1 MVTATLGSR
10 GQIIIPKSVRDALQL
25 HEGSKVD
32 FILTEDGEALLKRA
46 TREVK
51 VDEVFGKLSKSRRK
65 PVSVRQMKSGVRRN
79 MKADSTRHL
88 HPTSSN

>member
-32 FILTEDGEALLKRA
+32 FILTEDGEALLKGA

-79 MKADSTRHL
+79 LKADSL
-88 HPTSSN
+88 LL